1 MYKFDLLYRLVATVV
16 LATMPL
22 YSATAQGNVVEL
34 DRIVAIVNNEAITSR
49 ELSVRV
55 AIVGRQLK
63 RQNIEV
69 PPDDVLSR
77 QVLERLV
84 SNIAQLQLAK
94 DVGVAIDE
102 VTLDRA
108 IAGLADQ
115 NKVSIS
121 QLRERVERDG
131 VPWSQ
136 FREDIKQEIVS
147 TRLREREVDAR
158 IYVSESDIDAFLLE
172 QTGADPSQQ
181 EFNLAQIL
189 LRVAPGA
196 TAEQAT
202 AQRLR
207 GEEII
212 KQLARGVEFNRLA
225 ASFSDAPDALSGGSL
240 GWRTAD
246 RIPQIFIDAVADLK
260 AGEVSKL
267 VRSPN
272 GFHIVRLLDRRG
284 VQAGAGGPAVQQT
297 SVRHILLRIND
308 VTPENEAIRRL
319 LDIKQRVEGKT
330 ADFGEMA
337 KQFSADGSAAKLGD
351 LGWIYQ
357 GDTVPEFERAMNALA
372 PNQISEPVKSQFGI
386 HLIQVLDR
394 RTDEASP
401 ERRRSTARQAIR
413 ELRSEEAYI
422 DWLRQLRDRTFVE
435 YKLEDK

>member
-1 MYKFDLLYRLVATVV
+1 MFKFDSLARILALAMLMTVPFYGV
-16 LATMPL
+16 Q
-22 YSATAQGNVVEL
+22 AQSNVIEL

-49 ELSVRV
+49 ELSLRV

-63 RQNIEV
+63 RQNIEM

-84 SNIAQLQLAK
+84 SNIAQLQLAR
-94 DVGVAIDE
+94 DVGVGVDE

-108 IAGLADQ
+108 ILGLAEQ
-115 NKVSIS
+115 NKVSAT

-131 VPWSQ
+131 VAWSQ
-136 FREDIKQEIVS
+136 FREDIRQEIVS
-147 TRLREREVDAR
+147 TRLREREVDAK

-196 TAEQAT
+196 TPEQVT

-207 GEEII
+207 GEEIV
-212 KQLARGVEFNRLA
+212 KQLAKGVEFNRLA

-246 RIPQIFIDAVADLK
+246 RIPQIFLDAVTDLK
-260 AGEVSKL
+260 SGEVSKL

-284 VQAGAGGPAVQQT
+284 VQAGSGGPAVLQT
-297 SVRHILLRIND
+297 KVRHILLRIND

-319 LDIKQRVEGKT
+319 LDIKQRAEAKT

-337 KQFSADGSAAKLGD
+337 RQFSADSSAAKLGD

-372 PNQISEPVKSQFGI
+372 PSQISEPVRSQFGM
-386 HLIQVLDR
+386 HLIQVLER
-394 RTDEASP
+394 RNDEASP
-401 ERRRSTARQAIR
+401 ERRRASARQAIR
-413 ELRSEEAYI
+413 EQRSEEAYI

-435 YKLEDK
+435 YKTDEK